1 MADLLSAPA
10 STLIPDPTGRQFAR
24 QLRRNWLLVAG
35 DAGLRTAAI
44 LMSLCASAKRHA
56 INPWN
61 YLTDLLCLLAAKP
74 TDVTPLLR
82 DAWAKLHPTAGP

>member
-1 MADLLSAPA
+1 
-10 STLIPDPTGRQFAR
+10 
-24 QLRRNWLLVAG
+24 
-35 DAGLRTAAI
+35 
-44 LMSLCASAKRHA
+44 MSLCASAKRHA